1 MSANFKQEGL
11 TISRSD
17 VPVIRVGF
25 ANIIFLLLFFGLIL
39 INQALNDFGIDI
51 FIKEIILLC
60 FCLATLK
67 VYTHSISKIIIKDQ
81 KKLVIVGPFSNTE
94 IDSAEIYR
102 TTVYGIPSSMTI
114 FLKVKKKLS
123 FLPSVYFFVA
133 VSTNYGS
140 YADTKKK
147 LILLMKQFDIK

>member
-1 MSANFKQEGL
+1 MSADFEQEGL
-11 TISRSD
+11 AISSSD

-25 ANIIFLLLFFGLIL
+25 ANIIFLLLLFGLIL

-51 FIKEIILLC
+51 YIKEIILLC

-81 KKLVIVGPFSNTE
+81 KTLVIVGPFSNTE
-94 IDSAEIYR
+94 IDSAEIIR

-114 FLKVKKKLS
+114 FLRLKKNYHFYLRSIFLS
-123 FLPSVYFFVA
+123 RYRQTMDHTL
-133 VSTNYGS
+133 TQKGS
-140 YADTKKK
+140 
-147 LILLMKQFDIK
+147 